1 MARNKRKKNKN
12 QAPPKGGTPTQ
23 QPVKFNAVPQNQK
36 GSTGGFKVVN
46 EPAHS
51 APVTW
56 KPHTAQ
62 PAQAAQSQQA
72 PPPAAPTFHR
82 GTGVTVPQHL
92 NVPDKTEHLKVPDK
106 PAGQRG
112 FKVASEAPKN
122 EPSDEISVP
131 MGYPKSKAPMQN
143 VRMDN
148 VVNDIFSKL
157 EMMENNYS
165 TFADTIEELRE
176 KVESIEAN
184 MHELTALYDALS
196 AQYNPF
202 IELTPEEKKMPTAE
216 DETQGEIMEENLEEN
231 DESESIFN
239 EDELNEDELLGELSE
254 GESLEPAIEEEAKP
268 QQVQQRYE
276 GYLLPSIPDNS
287 MSHMMAIKWT
297 EFMLEKVGPKN
308 IGKLL
313 EYYQAMHWISEAVVR
328 KIMHQVMGLDTEHF
342 ESEYDTW
349 KMQTSDHMKSL
360 VFIEK
365 IKGGDIGTL
374 HAEEAED
381 IAETIKRGDT

>member
-1 MARNKRKKNKN
+1 MAKNKRKKNKK
-12 QAPPKGGTPTQ
+12 QAPPKGGAPI
-23 QPVKFNAVPQNQK
+23 QPQVKFNVAPQNPK
-36 GSTGGFKVVN
+36 DSTDGFKVVN

-51 APVTW
+51 APEAVQ
-56 KPHTAQ
+56 PQEFAQ
-62 PAQAAQSQQA
+62 PPQAAVT
-72 PPPAAPTFHR
+72 PAYTYHR
-82 GTGVTVPQHL
+82 GSGAPSPKYL
-92 NVPDKTEHLKVPDK
+92 NVPGKAKSQELKMASK
-106 PAGQRG
+106 P
-112 FKVASEAPKN
+112 PKN
-122 EPSDEISVP
+122 EPSEEIKVP
-131 MGYPKSKAPMQN
+131 MGYPKSKSPMQSA
-143 VRMDN
+143 RMDN
-148 VVNDIFSKL
+148 VVNDISSKL

-165 TFADTIEELRE
+165 TFTDTIEELRE
-176 KVESIEAN
+176 KIEGIEAN

-202 IELTPEEKKMPTAE
+202 IELTPEEKKMPATE
-216 DETQGEIMEENLEEN
+216 EESQGEIIEETLNENEGGEEL
-231 DESESIFN
+231 FK
-239 EDELNEDELLGELSE
+239 EDELNKEDFLGELSE
-254 GESLEPAIEEEAKP
+254 GESLEPATEDSKS
-268 QQVQQRYE
+268 QQVQHHE
-276 GYLLPSIPDNS
+276 GYLLPGIPDNS

-313 EYYQAMHWISEAVVR
+313 EYYQAMHWISDAVVR

-365 IKGGDIGTL
+365 IKGGEIGTL

>member
-1 MARNKRKKNKN
+1 MARNKRNKKEN
-12 QAPPKGGTPTQ
+12 QAPPKGDTATQ
-23 QPVKFNAVPQNQK
+23 RPVKFNPVPQNPK
-36 GSTGGFKVVN
+36 GTTGGFKVVN
-46 EPAHS
+46 EPTHTT
-51 APVTW
+51 PVTW
-56 KPHTAQ
+56 KPQ
-62 PAQAAQSQQA
+62 PTQSPQGA

-92 NVPDKTEHLKVPDK
+92 NVPDKPEHVSNK
-106 PAGQRG
+106 PEQRG
-112 FKVASEAPKN
+112 FKVASQPPKN
-122 EPSDEISVP
+122 EPSDEIRVP

-143 VRMDN
+143 ARMDN
-148 VVNDIFSKL
+148 VLNDIFSKL

-202 IELTPEEKKMPTAE
+202 IELTPEEKKMPTTE
-216 DETQGEIMEENLEEN
+216 EEPQEEVMEESIE
-231 DESESIFN
+231 ESEEGDTLFK
-239 EDELNEDELLGELSE
+239 EGDELNEDELLGELSE
-254 GESLEPAIEEEAKP
+254 GEALEPVMEEEKP

-313 EYYQAMHWISEAVVR
+313 EYYQAMHWISEVVVR